1 MIWTYCKANFV
12 SLNVI
17 IMKTNLSL
25 LFFLKKPKNYK
36 DGAPRFIY
44 LRITVDGQRAE
55 LSAGREI
62 EPDRWNAKAGKA
74 VGTKEETKTLNTFLN
89 KFKSDVSAV
98 HTQMVAEGAEI
109 TAERVKLR
117 YLGKDEPAP
126 SHTILEAI
134 KDHNIKIEA
143 LVGQDYAKGTLKRFQ
158 VLERHI
164 GGYIQHQYKKDD
176 LDVKKIDRAFIANF
190 DFYLRNEKKNA
201 NNTAIKYLKNF
212 GKIVRICV
220 YNKWLESD
228 PFVGYKLKSKP
239 VQRDFLTSD
248 ELRRISLKMFVT
260 ERLTQVRD
268 FFLFSC
274 FTGLSYVDVKK
285 LKPSD
290 IIVGVD
296 GSRWINIYRQKTGT
310 RVPVPLLSVAE
321 AILDKYKDHPVCIA
335 NDICL
340 PISSNQK
347 MNEYLVE
354 VAELS
359 GVKKTL
365 GNRVA
370 KRTFATTVTLCNGV
384 PIESVSKM
392 LGHTNLRTTQI
403 YAQLLDEKLAIDMA
417 PLKELFKNIPVQAN
431 AATEQNALAEQTLKA
446 FLQILYPNASE
457 QQVTSQIHL
466 LKESLLQAV

>member
-1 MIWTYCKANFV
+1 
-12 SLNVI
+12 
-17 IMKTNLSL
+17 MKTNLSL

-36 DGAPRFIY
+36 EGAPRFIY
-44 LRITVDGQRAE
+44 LRITVDGKRAE

-62 EPDRWNAKAGKA
+62 EPDKWNSKAGKA
-74 VGTKEETKTLNTFLN
+74 IGTKEEKKTLNSFLD

-98 HTQMVAEGAEI
+98 HTQMVAKGAEI
-109 TAERVKLR
+109 AAESVKLR

-126 SHTILEAI
+126 THTILEAI
-134 KDHNIKIEA
+134 KEHNLKMEA
-143 LVGQDYAKGTLKRFQ
+143 LIGQDYAKGTLKRFQ
-158 VLERHI
+158 VLERHVE
-164 GGYIQHQYKKDD
+164 GYVLHLYKKND

-201 NNTAIKYLKNF
+201 NNTAIKHIKNF
-212 GKIVRICV
+212 GKIIRICV
-220 YNKWLESD
+220 DNKWLESD

-239 VQRDFLTSD
+239 VHRDFLTAD
-248 ELRRISLKMFVT
+248 ELQLVASKVFAT
-260 ERLTQVRD
+260 ERLAQVRD

-285 LKPSD
+285 LKPSEV
-290 IIVGVD
+290 IVGVD

-310 RVPVPLLSVAE
+310 RVPVPLLAVAE

-335 NDICL
+335 NDVCL

-354 VAELS
+354 VADLS

-417 PLKELFKNIPVQAN
+417 PLKELFKNIPMHTNVD
-431 AATEQNALAEQTLKA
+431 TGTDGLAEQTLKA
-446 FLQILYPNASE
+446 FLRILFPNASE
-457 QQVTSQIHL
+457 QQVTSQIHM